1 MHNSQ
6 FIIHNYIVFG
16 MLCALVGPFFAERCQ
31 HETKQII
38 RFVIIIYSC
47 ENIGKTGIIIV
58 CTAPFIKSSWLFS
71 IFNYEL

>member
-16 MLCALVGPFFAERCQ
+16 VLCALAGPSFVKRCQ

-38 RFVIIIYSC
+38 RFVIYYY
-47 ENIGKTGIIIV
+47 
-58 CTAPFIKSSWLFS
+58 L
-71 IFNYEL
+71 

>member
-16 MLCALVGPFFAERCQ
+16 MLCALAGPFFAERCQ

-38 RFVIIIYSC
+38 RFVIYYY
-47 ENIGKTGIIIV
+47 
-58 CTAPFIKSSWLFS
+58 L
-71 IFNYEL
+71 